1 MKYSKYSGIT
11 LLESWCVLIEHLDV
25 VALEVLLYNR
35 LSVIKYILVRN
46 CFIVF
51 LDKSV

>member
-35 LSVIKYILVRN
+35 FVCNQIYFGQELLYCI
-46 CFIVF
+46 FG
-51 LDKSV
+51 